1 MLTPCDKVKIQ
12 IAIAFVNRNR
22 SCSFKFQPFTR
33 MAPVIRLQKED
44 PLVMFIV
51 KKFIVTLCLLS
62 ALAAVAVGQAP
73 QAQMNASMAGPTQ
86 ETKSLYQRLGGYD
99 AIAAVVDEFIT
110 RLATDPRFQ
119 RFFSGFSN
127 DSKKRLRQHILDQ
140 FCAAAGGPC
149 VYTGREMKTAHTGL
163 KISEDDWNAAAKH
176 LVAALDK
183 YKVPDAEKNELLAF
197 VVSQKKDIVEK

>member
-1 MLTPCDKVKIQ
+1 MSASLARSISTPAGGQDK
-12 IAIAFVNRNR
+12 
-22 SCSFKFQPFTR
+22 
-33 MAPVIRLQKED
+33 
-44 PLVMFIV
+44 
-51 KKFIVTLCLLS
+51 
-62 ALAAVAVGQAP
+62 
-73 QAQMNASMAGPTQ
+73 
-86 ETKSLYQRLGGYD
+86 KSLYTRLGGYD
-99 AIAAVVDEFIT
+99 AIALVVDDFIT
-110 RLATDPRFQ
+110 RLATDKRFE

-183 YKVPDAEKNELLAF
+183 YKVPEAEKNELLAS
-197 VVSQKKDIVEK
+197 VVSQKQDIVEK